1 MLPDDDFRDNTQ
13 HYDRNDGIITQTEDE
28 LYEHHRFIADKGQTI
43 MRIDKFLTDRLAKI
57 SRSRVQRAIEA
68 GAVLVDDKPVKP
80 NFKIKPL
87 QRISIVFPEAPSE
100 GGKFTGCQ
108 QRTADTAG

>member
-1 MLPDDDFRDNTQ
+1 MKPDEEFSFREN
-13 HYDRNDGIITQTEDE
+13 DREENIIHQTEDE

-68 GAVLVDDKPVKP
+68 LATHHDCVP
-80 NFKIKPL
+80 
-87 QRISIVFPEAPSE
+87 RS
-100 GGKFTGCQ
+100 T
-108 QRTADTAG
+108 RTRWR